1 MLSVRTTVLAAALAT
16 ILGGCGG
23 SSNTGSTAG
32 TSPPPP
38 TTSDDSGCTGSCA
51 NAASFLTVADVNQV
65 IAQAVAEAAARN
77 QRAVIAVTDRV
88 GNVLGVYR
96 MTGARRTVRIGTDRG
111 VAGGL
116 EGLNVPIELAAI
128 AKAITGAYLSSEG
141 NAFSTRTA
149 SQIVQ
154 EHFNP
159 GEFGGPSGPL
169 FGVQFSQLPCSDL
182 VNRAAGGGTLPGPHR
197 SPLGL
202 SADPGGLPLYKNGVP
217 VGGIGVSAD
226 PDYTL
231 DPRTADNDRDID
243 ELIAIAGE
251 FGFAPPLDR
260 RGDRIT
266 ADGKVFRF
274 SDVGFADLVATP
286 GTTANL
292 AAAGAMIS
300 VVAYSTGV
308 VRQGT
313 VFGQPGSGIR
323 PDSGIYPGRDAF
335 VLVDAGGAVRYAPR
349 AGTDGAGAMTAE
361 EARVILDEA
370 LGIANAARAQIRR
383 PLGTQARVSISVVDT
398 NGVALAVART
408 RDAPVFGTDVSLQ
421 KARTAA
427 FFSSP
432 NAAAD
437 LLSRP
442 AVTYFTGNYEPEN
455 NPTRYAFTT
464 SGRAQIGTY
473 VTRLRDFIEQ
483 PTALSD
489 GAFAF
494 SDRAGGNLARPYYPD
509 GIVSQQSG
517 PFSRPFDQWS
527 PFHDG
532 IQLDLVYNALAQH
545 AQIYL
550 NQTPVNGIQL
560 PLFVDGVE
568 AVPAPSPSN
577 PLPVTDPVP
586 GSCGGADLLG
596 AQNMRLANGIQ
607 IFPGS
612 VPIYRGERLVGA
624 IGVSGDGV
632 DQDDMIS
639 FLGLHNAGLRL
650 NSGIGNAPPARRADQ
665 LVVRGAR
672 LRYVQCPQS
681 PFIDSDQ
688 QNVCGGK

>member
-1 MLSVRTTVLAAALAT
+1 LTTAE
-16 ILGGCGG
+16 
-23 SSNTGSTAG
+23 
-32 TSPPPP
+32 
-38 TTSDDSGCTGSCA
+38 
-51 NAASFLTVADVNQV
+51 VNQV
-65 IAQAVAEAAARN
+65 IAQAVAEATARN

-111 VAGGL
+111 VIGGL
-116 EGLNVPIELAAI
+116 EGLNVPTELAAI

-182 VNRAAGGGTLPGPHR
+182 VNRAAGGGTRPGPHR

-202 SADPGGLPLYKNGVP
+202 SADPGGLPLYKSGVP

-231 DPRTADNDRDID
+231 DPRTADNDLDID
-243 ELIAIAGE
+243 ELIAVAGE

-266 ADGKVFRF
+266 ADGKTFRF
-274 SDVGFADLVATP
+274 SDAGFTDLAATP
-286 GTTANL
+286 GSTANL
-292 AAAGAMIS
+292 ATSGQMMS

-308 VRQGT
+308 VRAGT
-313 VFGQPGSGIR
+313 VFGLPDSGIR

-335 VLVDAGGAVRYAPR
+335 VLVDGGGAVRYAPR
-349 AGTDGAGAMTAE
+349 VGTDGAGAITAE
-361 EARVILDEA
+361 EARVIVDEA

-383 PLGTQARVSISVVDT
+383 PLGAQARVSISVVDT

-427 FFSSP
+427 LYSSTR
-432 NAAAD
+432 AAAD

-442 AVTYFTGNYEPEN
+442 QVRYLIGNYQPN
-455 NPTRYAFTT
+455 DTNPTSFAFTT
-464 SGRAQIGTY
+464 SGLTRIGDY
-473 VTRLRDFIEQ
+473 VGRVRDFLEQ
-483 PTALSD
+483 PNALSD

-494 SDRAGGNLARPYYPD
+494 SDRAGGNLSRPYYPD

-545 AQIYL
+545 AAIYL

-560 PLFVDGVE
+560 PLTLDGQPF
-568 AVPAPSPSN
+568 VPAPSPAN

-586 GSCGGADLLG
+586 GSCGGADLLATG
-596 AQNMRLANGIQ
+596 NMRLANGIQ

-612 VPIYRGERLVGA
+612 VPIYRGEQLVGA

-639 FLGLHNAGLRL
+639 FLGLHNAGQRL

-681 PFIDSDQ
+681 PFIGSDQ